1 MSAPRGRAREDAGAA
16 AVEFALVCILL
27 LMMTVGIVEFGRLYS
42 AKLAV
47 THAARE
53 GARQAAVNRYD
64 EAYVKSQ
71 AAPLSPATVTVG
83 RSVGIDAYGRF
94 VLVTVSSPVR
104 VGFVTTDW
112 GMDRGTVTVTSS
124 ARMKAEY

>member
-1 MSAPRGRAREDAGAA
+1 MWPSRERIRGDAGAA
-16 AVEFALVCILL
+16 AVEFALVSVLL
-27 LMMTVGIVEFGRLYS
+27 LMMIIGIVEFGRLYS

-64 EAYVKSQ
+64 ESYVKSQ
-71 AAPLSPATVTVG
+71 AAPLPAASVTVA
-83 RSVGIDAYGRF
+83 RSTGADSYGRF
-94 VLVTVSSPVR
+94 VLVTVSAPVS
-104 VGFVTTDW
+104 VGFLGTDW
-112 GMDRGTVTVTSS
+112 ELDHGTVTVSSS